1 VLVKELKLPVFI
13 KAISILIGLIALLT
27 VLYIGKNIIVPLIFS
42 IIIAIILH
50 PVVNFFMRRK
60 INRIFAIIIT
70 LFFTFSLLAA
80 FCGLLYSQA
89 ARFYESWPVLVDKF
103 TLILHQSITWASGYF
118 DIDAQKIQDWLAN
131 AKTEVISTIRATI
144 GHTLI
149 SIGSGLMM
157 VFLVPVYIFLML
169 YYQPLLIEFI
179 RRLFAKSDQS
189 QVSELITQT
198 KTVIQHYLIGL
209 IIEAI
214 IIAIMD
220 SLGLLILGIDYAI
233 LLGIIGA
240 LLNVIPYIG
249 GIVAVA
255 LPMMI
260 ALTTK
265 STPLYALY
273 VLGIY
278 YFIQLIDNHYIFPK
292 IVASKVKINML
303 FAILVVLAGYA
314 LWGIAGMFLS
324 LPILALIKLIF
335 DHIEPLKPWG
345 FLLGDTIHP
354 LLTSKPSLKKVKN
367 KLI

>member
-1 VLVKELKLPVFI
+1 VIIKELKLPVYI
-13 KAISILIGLIALLT
+13 KAICILIGLIALFA
-27 VLYIGKNIIVPLIFS
+27 VLYIGKNIIVPLVFA

-50 PVVNFFMRRK
+50 PVVNFFIRRK

-70 LFFTFSLLAA
+70 LFLVFSILIA

-89 ARFYESWPVLVDKF
+89 VRFYETWPVLVDKF

-118 DIDAQKIQDWLAN
+118 DIDAQKIHDWLAN
-131 AKTEVISTIRATI
+131 AKAEVISYISATI

-149 SIGSGLMM
+149 SIGNGLMI

-198 KTVIQHYLIGL
+198 KTVIQRYLIGL
-209 IIEAI
+209 VIEAI

-220 SLGLLILGIDYAI
+220 SVGLLILGIDYAI

-249 GIVAVA
+249 GIIAVA

-260 ALTTK
+260 AVATK
-265 STPLYALY
+265 SNPLYALY
-273 VLGIY
+273 VVGIY
-278 YFIQLIDNHYIFPK
+278 YFIQMIDNHYIFPK

-303 FAILVVLAGYA
+303 FAIIVVLAGYA

-324 LPILALIKLIF
+324 LPLLAIIKLIF
-335 DHIEPLKPWG
+335 DHIEHLKPWG
-345 FLLGDTIHP
+345 FLLGDTMHP
-354 LLTSKPSLKKVKN
+354 LLTTKPIFKKMKN
-367 KLI
+367 KQI